1 MKYLYVKN
9 WEKFQHYKDRNPP
22 WIKLHRDLL
31 RDYEFTCLQDASK
44 LLLMLLWLLASQLD
58 NKIPHDLDWLKT
70 QLGINKKP
78 DLKELIKQ
86 GFIVVDSNVLADC
99 KRLDIVEAETEAY
112 KEEEDREKN
121 KNKYGIAD
129 NIILSKDEYQKLTEK
144 LKSMRDEY
152 IDRLSVWKDV
162 DKYKS
167 HYLTILKWWKKDGS
181 PTELK
186 PKQNQKPKP
195 SYDTSRGDFGM
206 AVK

>member
-99 KRLDIVEAETEAY
+99 KRLDIVETETEAETEKPLSDKSNHYADDFLDFWATYPKKTGKGEAY
-112 KEEEDREKN
+112 KK
-121 KNKYGIAD
+121 
-129 NIILSKDEYQKLTEK
+129 
-144 LKSMRDEY
+144 
-152 IDRLSVWKDV
+152 
-162 DKYKS
+162 
-167 HYLTILKWWKKDGS
+167 WKK
-181 PTELK
+181 EK
-186 PKQNQKPKP
+186 PKLGDVVHALAWQKESKNWVDGYIPNPATYLNQRRWEDEPEIHQQKIFRQPLE
-195 SYDTSRGDFGM
+195 GFM
-206 AVK
+206 